1 MKANKHFPFLFA
13 LIVLLNFSLR
23 SQNTFDLL
31 ISTGSHELITH
42 TEEDGAGNYYLSGY
56 KMKRYS
62 EESCGYLV
70 KISGEGEIISENEYC
85 ASDSAIYLGHLVR
98 IGDTLYAFGRRH
110 SLASNYGVLWKL
122 MFDPDLNIIQSS
134 IQHPNPGY
142 FEIATGPVILN
153 KNHFVLQGFTY
164 PDDNSPYPDIAFI
177 ELDENLDSVRSII
190 DVQLYNQMS
199 FDCIRNLE
207 TNGYKVFGK
216 YYYEGSSPVHDEIV
230 DYDSNFNFV
239 SVDTLPWHLRNQFC
253 AQVYDSASYLLAGDK
268 FMNYPNTSKKVG
280 FMKLDCTDSVLIQTY
295 YGKEGDTNN
304 YPAVSNNGDFIS
316 KDNIYLGGTPNLIAE
331 QYPWQA
337 EDTWIMLNL
346 LDSNLNLKW
355 QQFYGGD
362 AFYHLRELRATQDGG
377 CLMVATRYD
386 ENTQFEEYDAFILK
400 VDSSGIITSTD
411 DHPVIPVNQLS
422 IYPNPA
428 NDYIV
433 VRYPGVFG
441 SYDKEILIYNTLGM
455 NIKQVSA
462 SQDYDETKIDIPGW
476 PSGQYIVVLQIQGK
490 KVMTGKFIK
499 Q

>member
-1 MKANKHFPFLFA
+1 
-13 LIVLLNFSLR
+13 
-23 SQNTFDLL
+23 
-31 ISTGSHELITH
+31 
-42 TEEDGAGNYYLSGY
+42 
-56 KMKRYS
+56 
-62 EESCGYLV
+62 
-70 KISGEGEIISENEYC
+70 
-85 ASDSAIYLGHLVR
+85 
-98 IGDTLYAFGRRH
+98 
-110 SLASNYGVLWKL
+110 
-122 MFDPDLNIIQSS
+122 
-134 IQHPNPGY
+134 
-142 FEIATGPVILN
+142 
-153 KNHFVLQGFTY
+153 
-164 PDDNSPYPDIAFI
+164 
-177 ELDENLDSVRSII
+177 
-190 DVQLYNQMS
+190 
-199 FDCIRNLE
+199 
-207 TNGYKVFGK
+207 
-216 YYYEGSSPVHDEIV
+216 
-230 DYDSNFNFV
+230 
-239 SVDTLPWHLRNQFC
+239 
-253 AQVYDSASYLLAGDK
+253 
-268 FMNYPNTSKKVG
+268 VG

-428 NDYIV
+428 NDYTV